1 MKPKNIVLIIV
12 GILIIATIFLLVKE
26 ILGKIP
32 EEGKDVTIVEKIEDY
47 NYYLE
52 NRDNKIYQD
61 EFKNLKI
68 NLTGTEVNYE
78 EYAKSIAKMFIVDF
92 YTLENKITKYDIG
105 GLDFLLSDNIQNF
118 KLKASDTIYKYIKDN
133 SDGKRVQSL
142 PTVGQIEV
150 NNLSSSTFKINDD
163 SYDSYIIE
171 LNWEYTQNEEYDTS
185 AILTIINKDNKL
197 YVVEEKRVE
206 G

>member
-105 GLDFLLSDNIQNF
+105 GLDFLISDNIQNF

>member
-150 NNLSSSTFKINDD
+150 NNLSSSIFKINDD